1 MEFSLVKYVELLMLP
16 PGIVV
21 LLGVAGLLLY
31 RIRARWGMA
40 LMGFA
45 VGLLYLLSMPL
56 FSGAVMRGLETYPA
70 LPAGELH
77 AMGADAIVILAG
89 GRLRQQP
96 EYDGDTVTDNT
107 LMRVRYG
114 AWLKRR
120 TQLPLYVSGGS
131 VEKEEKPEAELMREV
146 LQKEFNVE
154 VNVVED
160 KSKTTYEN
168 AKYTAELLKR
178 NHHQKVFLVSNSA
191 HLPRAVEAFQKFGID
206 VIPAP
211 TVFTTNS
218 GGFSLLDVLPQS
230 YAFRNSYLA
239 LHELIGRLWYHL
251 RYY

>member
-1 MEFSLVKYVELLMLP
+1 MEFSLVKYLELLILP
-16 PGIVV
+16 PGGVV
-21 LLGVAGLLLY
+21 LLGVVGMLLY
-31 RIRARWGMA
+31 RIKARWGMA
-40 LMGFA
+40 FMGLA
-45 VGLLYLLSMPL
+45 IGLLYLLSMPL
-56 FSGAVMRGLETYPA
+56 FSGALMRSLETYPA
-70 LPAGELH
+70 LPASGLH
-77 AMGADAIVILAG
+77 TMGADAIVVLAG
-89 GRLRQQP
+89 GRLPRQP

-154 VNVVED
+154 VNVVEN

-168 AKYTAELLKR
+168 AKYTAELLKH
-178 NHHQKVFLVSNSA
+178 NHHQKVFLVSTAA
-191 HLPRAVEAFQKFGID
+191 HLPRAVEAFQNFEVE

-211 TVFTTNS
+211 TVFTS
-218 GGFSLLDVLPQS
+218 KADDFSFMYVLPQS
-230 YAFRNSYLA
+230 YALRNSYYA
-239 LHELIGRLWYHL
+239 LHEWLGRLWYNL